1 MRTEN
6 ALKFT
11 IDTILEIALGYKIE
25 FSVVEFSER
34 NIEIKV
40 KNKNINF
47 NICGTEN
54 FKKLLMGDLELSDIS
69 AFDDYYKIPI
79 LKIGKENIL
88 YHTENEKIIFNFDIL
103 SLSFILLSGLDE
115 LVSAER
121 DEHDRFLYKNSIAK
135 KYNTIKIPLVDEYAM
150 LLRTILKKECPDIEI
165 QPRQFSIT
173 PTHDIDD
180 IYRFTGTVKSV
191 KSILSQLLRSKN
203 IKEVIIAVKFFF
215 QSRSDQRKDPY
226 FKGIETLLKDSE
238 ANGLKSIFFF
248 MGANPSAFDAGQN
261 IHDRNLKAILKQI
274 QDANMIT
281 GVHPGFYTYKDR
293 NVLKM
298 EIERVKEAIGHPIV
312 HSRQHYLRFDRQ
324 QTFDNLQAEGVEIDY
339 TMGFAEEEGF
349 KCGTSHEFHPY
360 DFKNDMPYKIK
371 EKPLIAMDVT
381 LSSYKSYSVAE
392 AKQSLY
398 LLSQRIRRTGGDFII
413 LWHNAYVY
421 REIEF
426 YKNVYLEFLNKNRK

>member
-6 ALKFT
+6 ALKYT

-25 FSVVEFSER
+25 FSIVEFSER
-34 NIEIKV
+34 NIEIKL
-40 KNKNINF
+40 KNKKINF
-47 NICGTEN
+47 SICGTEN
-54 FKKLLMGDLELSDIS
+54 FKKLLMGDLKLSDIS
-69 AFDDYYKIPI
+69 AFDDYYRIPI
-79 LKIGKENIL
+79 LKIGKENIF
-88 YHTENEKIIFNFDIL
+88 YHAENENITVNFDIL

-121 DEHDRFLYKNSIAK
+121 DEHDRFLYRNSIAN
-135 KYNTIKIPLVDEYAM
+135 KYNIIKIPLVDEYAM
-150 LLRTILKKECPDIEI
+150 LLRGILKKECPDIEI
-165 QPRQFSIT
+165 KPRQFSIT

-180 IYRFTGTVKSV
+180 IYRFTRPVKSI

-215 QSRSDQRKDPY
+215 LSLSDQRKDPY

-248 MGANPSAFDAGQN
+248 MGANPSAFDAGHN
-261 IHDRNLKAILKQI
+261 IHDKNLKAVLKQI
-274 QDANMIT
+274 QDANMIA
-281 GVHPGFYTYKDR
+281 GIHPGFYTYKDR

-298 EIERVKEAIGHPIV
+298 EIERVKEAIGHSVV
-312 HSRQHYLRFDRQ
+312 HSRQHYLRFNRQ

-349 KCGTSHEFHPY
+349 KCGTSYEFHPY

-381 LSSYKSYSVAE
+381 LSSYKNYSVE
-392 AKQSLY
+392 QAKQSLD
-398 LLSQRIRRTGGDFII
+398 LLSQRIRRTGGNFII

-421 REIEF
+421 REIKF
-426 YKNVYLEFLNKNRK
+426 YKNVYLEFLNKNRE